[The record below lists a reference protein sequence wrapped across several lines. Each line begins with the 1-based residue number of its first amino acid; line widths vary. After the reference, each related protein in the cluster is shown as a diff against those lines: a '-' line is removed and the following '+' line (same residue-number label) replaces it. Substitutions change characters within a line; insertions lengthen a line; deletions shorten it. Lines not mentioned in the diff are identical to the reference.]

1 MLTGGYSWRLYFY
14 VVLAFALALFIL
26 ALFFV
31 EETSYDREAAIA
43 AETALSER
51 LDSHEK
57 PTTAHGEIRIDQSTQ
72 EHIHARKSYL
82 QTLSLKGRLDP
93 DVPIFTTMIRSFT
106 YFLVPQ
112 ALWVITTYGINIGLG
127 AFALSFTFPI
137 KMVQPP
143 YNWDIV
149 SMPVVE
155 SLDSVKLLNTYRRV
169 RDCSP
174 LPGPSVTC
182 WPSRLLPA
190 PTALPHTIREGTMGS
205 ARRRCVSACFS
216 CPC

>member
-31 EETSYDREAAIA
+31 EETSYDREAAIT
-43 AETALSER
+43 AETALAER
-51 LDSHEK
+51 LGSHEK
-57 PTTAHGEIRIDQSTQ
+57 PTTAHGEILIDQSTQ

-82 QTLSLKGRLDP
+82 QALSLKGRLDP

-149 SMPVVE
+149 SIPVVKR
-155 SLDSVKLLNTYRRV
+155 LDSRKLLIHTDEYGTVLPCRDYRLR
-169 RDCSP
+169 
-174 LPGPSVTC
+174 
-182 WPSRLLPA
+182 
-190 PTALPHTIREGTMGS
+190 
-205 ARRRCVSACFS
+205 ARRPIHFQLRPPRSILYAKEQRD
-216 CPC
+216 P